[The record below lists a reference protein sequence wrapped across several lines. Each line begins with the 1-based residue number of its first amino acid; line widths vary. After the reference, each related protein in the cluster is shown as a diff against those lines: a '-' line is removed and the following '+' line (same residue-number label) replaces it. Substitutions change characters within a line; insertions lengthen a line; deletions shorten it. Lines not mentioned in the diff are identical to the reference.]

1 MTRCLE
7 CGAEKKAD
15 QCSGCGLTSAA
26 AQVMFRR
33 RLGRRTAFFLVGAI
47 LFLIAGQLYPPLE
60 LDFML
65 IFFGPVFFF
74 VLGLGFFLDRR
85 ARQRADVEPV
95 KRIYFGLIPLPWIFA
110 AVLFVNGWGDRAPST
125 MNPAVVVGKFQ
136 MPGFMR
142 WRRLLV
148 RSWRDEQRYERVS
161 VGRDD
166 FERFRNGD
174 EIVVRVQNGALG
186 IPWVYGVF
194 RR

>member
-1 MTRCLE
+1 
-7 CGAEKKAD
+7 
-15 QCSGCGLTSAA
+15 
-26 AQVMFRR
+26 
-33 RLGRRTAFFLVGAI
+33 
-47 LFLIAGQLYPPLE
+47 
-60 LDFML
+60 ML
-65 IFFGPVFFF
+65 IFFGLVFFF

-85 ARQRADVEPV
+85 ARQRTDVEPV

-110 AVLFVNGWGDRAPST
+110 VLLFLNGWWDRAPST

-142 WRRLLV
+142 WSRRLVV
-148 RSWRDEQRYERVS
+148 RSWRDDQRYERVS

-166 FERFRNGD
+166 FDRFRNGD
-174 EIVVRVQNGALG
+174 EVLVRVQNGALG